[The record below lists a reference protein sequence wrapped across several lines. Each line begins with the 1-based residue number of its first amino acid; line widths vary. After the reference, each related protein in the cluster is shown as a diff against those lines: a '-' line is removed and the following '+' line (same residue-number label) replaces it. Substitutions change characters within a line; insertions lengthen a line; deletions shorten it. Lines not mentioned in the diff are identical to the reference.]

1 MTQLDSTK
9 LPPTKVAVCQITS
22 TNDVQYNLKISCD
35 VARRAAA
42 AGAKAIF
49 LPEAAD
55 FISPTQHECYIL
67 SQPLATHTYALGLQS
82 LAKELGVWICA
93 GIHEIPRDDEV
104 EDLEESRKGE
114 KVLNSHVAIGPDGMV
129 KGCYRKLHL
138 FDIQLKEESQS
149 IDSSKPPIKKG
160 GESDRILPGRQ
171 IPQIIDFGMSIG
183 NVGLEICYDIRFPEL
198 HTILT
203 RLGSK
208 TLLIPSAFTL
218 KTGKDHWYT
227 LCRATAI
234 QYQCYVLCATQAGA
248 HNPTRTSWG
257 EALAFDP
264 WGKELGRLRSVDDFE
279 RDGGDREGVMPGEFI
294 LCEVDEGLVDSVRDQ
309 IPLAI
314 QKRSDVYGVV
324 GK

>member
-1 MTQLDSTK
+1 M
-9 LPPTKVAVCQITS
+9 PCPTILQ
-22 TNDVQYNLKISCD
+22 
-35 VARRAAA
+35 
-42 AGAKAIF
+42 AIF

-129 KGCYRKLHL
+129 KGCYRKVGVWSLVLTHLGGAADKLYQLHL
-138 FDIQLKEESQS
+138 FDIQLKEESQP

-183 NVGLEICYDIRFPEL
+183 NVGLEICYDIR
-198 HTILT
+198 
-203 RLGSK
+203 
-208 TLLIPSAFTL
+208 
-218 KTGKDHWYT
+218 
-227 LCRATAI
+227 
-234 QYQCYVLCATQAGA
+234 
-248 HNPTRTSWG
+248 
-257 EALAFDP
+257 
-264 WGKELGRLRSVDDFE
+264 
-279 RDGGDREGVMPGEFI
+279 
-294 LCEVDEGLVDSVRDQ
+294 
-309 IPLAI
+309 
-314 QKRSDVYGVV
+314 
-324 GK
+324 